1 MDAIECL
8 KTRRSVRSYRKD
20 ISIDRSV
27 VEDIVDCGRLAATAI
42 NIQPWQ
48 FVAVTDQDMLAKIAS
63 ITDHGKFIADAPCC
77 IAVFCEKVKYY
88 LEDGSAATENI
99 LLAAHAHGLG
109 SCWVAGD
116 KKPYCGEISRLLGVP
131 DKYTLVSLIAI
142 GHPESIPSPPKK
154 SLSETLHW
162 ERFTGR

>member
-8 KTRRSVRSYRKD
+8 KTRRSVRSYKKAGIGRAT
-20 ISIDRSV
+20 I
-27 VEDIVDCGRLAATAI
+27 EDILDCARLATTAI

-48 FVAVTDQDMLAKIAS
+48 FVAITDPAMLGKIAS
-63 ITDHGKFIADAPCC
+63 ITDYGKFIAEAPCC

-88 LEDGSAATENI
+88 LEDGSAATQNI

-116 KKPYCGEISRLLGVP
+116 KKPYCAEIGGFLGVP
-131 DKYTLVSLIAI
+131 ESHTLVSLVAV
-142 GHPESIPSPPKK
+142 GYAESVPSPAKK
-154 SLSETLHW
+154 ALDEVLHW
-162 ERFTGR
+162 ERFGA